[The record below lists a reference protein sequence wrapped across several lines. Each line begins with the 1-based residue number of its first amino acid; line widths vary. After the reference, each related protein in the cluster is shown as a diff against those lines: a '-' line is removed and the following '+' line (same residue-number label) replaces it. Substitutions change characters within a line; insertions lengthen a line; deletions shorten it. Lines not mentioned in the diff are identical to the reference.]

1 MKQSLRHE
9 KIKIHTLSINLG
21 NVAMPEKITA
31 TIHRQPLEI
40 LSRLP
45 LSSQKEVLDF
55 AISLQKKN

>member
-9 KIKIHTLSINLG
+9 KIRIHTLFINLV

-31 TIHRQPLEI
+31 TIHRQLLEI
-40 LSRLP
+40 LFRLP